1 MSDISYRTLANVTLI
16 LFEESVEFF
25 ISRSI
30 PTGNIVHMFATDANV
45 SATDTN
51 NAQTWKLSKLYNAA
65 TTVPDVIYIRVT
77 CSNGTVPTPPFFT
90 ISYTYY
96 VTVVDARFNFPSQE
110 LVLLTST
117 YSPSNRRTLE
127 YIYDLPKDVG
137 VISLSPSTVSDPNP
151 VSSFVIEGTDTPVA
165 DYGPPLVEVIPNG
178 PGNYRLRVVQSFGD
192 AGVNDISF
200 TLLFNRYNA
209 FRKYSLTY
217 RVLQVGNVGVGGF
230 AAAPFLIDL
239 MSYDGLTGTKG
250 TIRYIHGSVVNGEQ
264 LVLNSDDKFAS
275 ALGGSTSRLESFEYY
290 DTSVKDVADQLVR
303 LTDNFPLVKFVRQD
317 SFVYFQLDNKST
329 VADFR
334 LNLARRI
341 DFDNGAYI
349 RSDPLINK
357 VFGFN
362 ADEASS
368 SVSAV
373 TGFQTILA
381 DQALMCVTPP
391 VISLELESVANQHE
405 GTVRQAQSVRLFQFL
420 MVDEDCGYQP
430 FKSYREFPERKLPQ
444 SSNRYTSLR
453 FHFLYNRMNE
463 VSNTG
468 ILGIGLPVQFREPYY
483 VTLRISNKNRDDS
496 INESF
501 ITLYGTDPS
510 PVISLDTPLEGLQ
523 HVELVDA
530 RIPRQAEAV
539 VTPGVRRSIL
549 GYVTD
554 MSLPVP
560 ISSGVPL

>member
-1 MSDISYRTLANVTLI
+1 MSEVSYRTLANVTLI

-65 TTVPDVIYIRVT
+65 TTIPDVIYVRVT
-77 CSNGTVPTPPFFT
+77 CSNGSVPTPPFFT

-96 VTVVDARFNFPSQE
+96 VTVVDARIKFPSQE
-110 LVLLTST
+110 LVLLTSA
-117 YSPSNRRTLE
+117 YNSSNRRALE

-137 VISLSPSTVSDPNP
+137 VISLAPSTVSDPNP
-151 VSSFVIEGTDTPVA
+151 VSTFVAEGTETEVN
-165 DYGPPLVEVIPNG
+165 DYGPPVVEVIPNG
-178 PGNYRLRVVQSFGD
+178 PGNYRLRVNQSFGD
-192 AGVNDISF
+192 AGVNEITF

-209 FRKYSLTY
+209 FRKYSLKY
-217 RVLQVGNVGVGGF
+217 RVLQVGNVGVGGY
-230 AAAPFLIDL
+230 AAAPFLVDL
-239 MSYDGLTGTKG
+239 MSYDALTGTKG
-250 TIRYIHGSVVNGEQ
+250 TIRYIHSAVANGEQ
-264 LVLNSDDKFAS
+264 IVLNSDEKFAL

-290 DTSVKDVADQLVR
+290 HKSVEEVADQLVS
-303 LTDNFPLVKFVRQD
+303 LTGDFPLVKFVRQD
-317 SFVYFQLDNKST
+317 AFVYFQLDNQST

-334 LNLARRI
+334 VNLARRI
-341 DFDNGAYI
+341 DLDNGAYI
-349 RSDPLINK
+349 RSDPLITK
-357 VFGFN
+357 VLGFN
-362 ADEASS
+362 ADDSTSA
-368 SVSAV
+368 VSPV

-391 VISLELESVANQHE
+391 VISLELESIANQHE

-420 MVDEDCGYQP
+420 MVDAECGYRS
-430 FKSYREFPERKLPQ
+430 FLSYREFPERKLPQ

-510 PVISLDTPLEGLQ
+510 PIITLDTPLEGLQ
-523 HVELVDA
+523 YVELVDA

-539 VTPGVRRSIL
+539 VTPDNRRAIL

-554 MSLPVP
+554 LSLPVEP
-560 ISSGVPL
+560 VTPP

>member
-1 MSDISYRTLANVTLI
+1 MSEVSYRTLANVTLI

-30 PTGNIVHMFATDANV
+30 PTGNIVHLFATDANV

-51 NAQTWKLSKLYNAA
+51 NAQTWKLSKRYSAA
-65 TTVPDVIYIRVT
+65 TAIPDVVYVRVT
-77 CSNGTVPTPPFFT
+77 CSNGSVPTPPFFT

-96 VTVVDARFNFPSQE
+96 VTVVDARITFPSEE
-110 LVLLTST
+110 LVLLTSA
-117 YSPSNRRTLE
+117 YNPSNRRSLE
-127 YIYDLPKDVG
+127 YVYDLPKNVG
-137 VISLSPSTVSDPNP
+137 VVSLAPSTVSDPNP
-151 VSSFVIEGTDTPVA
+151 VSTFYLEDSDVPIA
-165 DYGPPLVEVIPNG
+165 DYGPPTVEVVPNG
-178 PGNYRLRVVQSFGD
+178 PGNYRLKINQSFGD
-192 AGVNDISF
+192 AGVNDITF

-209 FRKYSLTY
+209 YRKYALKY
-217 RVLQVGNVGVGGF
+217 RVLQVGNVGVGGY
-230 AAAPFLIDL
+230 AAAPFLVDM
-239 MSYDGLTGTKG
+239 MSYDSLATTKG
-250 TIRYIHGSVVNGEQ
+250 TIRYIEKSVANGEQ
-264 LVLNSDDKFAS
+264 LVLNSDEKFAS

-290 DTSVKDVADQLVR
+290 NTSVKDVADQLVG
-303 LTDNFPLVKFVRQD
+303 LTNNFPLVKFVRQD
-317 SFVYFQLDNKST
+317 SFVYFQLDNQST

-334 LNLARRI
+334 LTLARRI

-349 RSDPLINK
+349 RSDPLVNK

-362 ADEASS
+362 ADDASS
-368 SVSAV
+368 SESPV
-373 TGFQTILA
+373 TGLQTILA

-391 VISLELESVANQHE
+391 VISLELESIVNQHE

-420 MVDEDCGYQP
+420 MVDTSCGYQP

-468 ILGIGLPVQFREPYY
+468 VLGIGLPVQFREPYY

-510 PVISLDTPLEGLQ
+510 PIISLDTPLEGLQ
-523 HVELVDA
+523 YVELVDA

-539 VTPGVRRSIL
+539 VTADYRRAIL

-554 MSLPVP
+554 LSLPVVQEP
-560 ISSGVPL
+560 PP